1 MSKLKNM
8 SRAGWIIIGLVA
20 ALVLVP
26 TAAVA
31 ATATLGKID
40 ATSGNKADVTEAG
53 SYSPRRHSRRIFS
66 QVTTSSSEQWARVK

>member
-8 SRAGWIIIGLVA
+8 SRAGWIVVGLVA

-31 ATATLGKID
+31 ATATLVKIQG
-40 ATSGNKADVTEAG
+40 TSGNKADVTGAG
-53 SYSPRRHSRRIFS
+53 QLLTTTAQPQNLFS
-66 QVTTSSSEQWARVK
+66 GTLTSEPWV